1 MAIPLAMRWG
11 QKVPRQSSA
20 DRTVLCNTLVIKSE
34 PETRSGAKAF
44 SEAASTMMESQFML
58 KDYRSEMRGEQRARF
73 RAEVERLIN
82 AGVLNAA
89 EAGDAL
95 YSLVARA
102 AVQAR

>member
-1 MAIPLAMRWG
+1 
-11 QKVPRQSSA
+11 
-20 DRTVLCNTLVIKSE
+20 LVIKYVRTGS
-34 PETRSGAKAF
+34 RSGGNALT
-44 SEAASTMMESQFML
+44 EAAWMLMESQFMP
-58 KDYRSEMRGEQRARF
+58 KDHRSEMRGEQRARF

-95 YSLVARA
+95 HSLVARA